1 MAGQHRR
8 WPTARARMGP
18 LVNDETVEDR
28 FKALAQGI
36 HFDG

>member
-1 MAGQHRR
+1 
-8 WPTARARMGP
+8 MGP